1 MRVSRRP
8 LRAALLCGAAVLSV
22 GVGVGIA
29 TGTTDS
35 PADDAVVT
43 TPAARTAPS
52 GAPSAE
58 GGKGYEGPGTDT
70 KPAPVYG
77 TRTPTTWSLATS
89 RATVYSPPG
98 STSRRTGTITD
109 RTADIAGTGRVAT
122 VGETD
127 WFEVKVPGAS
137 TGWVVATELRRR

>member
-35 PADDAVVT
+35 PADDAAVT

-58 GGKGYEGPGTDT
+58 GGEGYEGPGTDT

-89 RATVYSPPG
+89 RATVYSPLGAHRAGPARSPTARRTSPG
-98 STSRRTGTITD
+98 LAGWRQSARRTGS
-109 RTADIAGTGRVAT
+109 R
-122 VGETD
+122 
-127 WFEVKVPGAS
+127 
-137 TGWVVATELRRR
+137 